1 MRKCKPRS
9 SLVLLQFSVE
19 SIRRGV
25 ATEDVL
31 NLETN
36 FLAFEITVANAGS
49 LLLLVCPTRGN
60 LVLLILNFRRVK
72 VFMLINFLTVS
83 LHI

>member
-1 MRKCKPRS
+1 M
-9 SLVLLQFSVE
+9 
-19 SIRRGV
+19 

-49 LLLLVCPTRGN
+49 LLLLVCSTRGN
-60 LVLLILNFRRVK
+60 LVLLILNLSK
-72 VFMLINFLTVS
+72 IAMTNCNLCEMHMLRQK
-83 LHI
+83 